1 MIERF
6 LRISNG
12 KLVRSGLY
20 RGKQD
25 PEAQR
30 YKEQVATGAVDTD
43 CVFCEESIKRRTVE
57 IIDKIGSKV
66 LGLSLTKDFYVI
78 QATPA
83 YAHFEGQQVLD
94 HKLIIP
100 YEHVT
105 SEHDLSRRRRCK
117 LGRYIYEMERA
128 AELRQDG
135 TFVQGFT
142 RSKDNMSKSVAHLHT
157 HALTLSPN
165 PVTKL
170 AYDIDEGVQELEFAE
185 LTPEQIAE
193 VVKSRQVL

>member
-1 MIERF
+1 MSYQSVTGYTCTTMSERF

-43 CVFCEESIKRRTVE
+43 CVFCKGSIERRNGEVV
-57 IIDKIGSKV
+57 DKIASKV
-66 LGLSLTKDFYVI
+66 LGLFVRKDFYVI
-78 QATPA
+78 QASPA
-83 YAHFEGQQVLD
+83 YAHFEGHQVLD

-105 SEHDLSRRRRCK
+105 SEHDLSRRRRRK

-135 TFVQGFT
+135 TFVEGFT
-142 RSKDNMSKSVAHLHT
+142 RSKDNMSKSGAHL
-157 HALTLSPN
+157 
-165 PVTKL
+165 
-170 AYDIDEGVQELEFAE
+170 QW
-185 LTPEQIAE
+185 
-193 VVKSRQVL
+193 